1 MTRRL
6 TFAALLFVALS
17 AHAAKKAPPAED
29 ALKYPANE
37 THAKE
42 QVTIAVD
49 PFDTRARADF
59 FRIDYV
65 GHGFLPVRLFIR
77 NDSDQP
83 LDLSLAR
90 IQFVP
95 SHGEKI
101 PAALPSEINRRVFRI
116 KDVGAKHI
124 PGVPIVTY
132 HKTPVD
138 KKIADD
144 DKDFGFSTTTVAPHT
159 TLSGFLFYDINDLDT
174 SQPLKGGE
182 IYIKQIKTKD
192 GTQLFP
198 FTLSLDKYLDTK
210 PTSITTK
217 K

>member
-1 MTRRL
+1 M
-6 TFAALLFVALS
+6 
-17 AHAAKKAPPAED
+17 AHAAKKAPPVED
-29 ALKYPANE
+29 ALKYPVNE

-65 GHGFLPVRLFIR
+65 GHGFLPVRVVIR
-77 NDSDQP
+77 NDSNQTV
-83 LDLSLAR
+83 DLSEAR

-95 SHGEKI
+95 AHGEKI

-144 DKDFGFSTTTVAPHT
+144 DKDFGFSKTTVEPHS
-159 TLSGFLFYDINDLDT
+159 TLSGFLFYDINDLNE
-174 SQPLKGGE
+174 SQPLKGSE
-182 IYIKQIKTKD
+182 IYIKEVRVKD
-192 GTQLFP
+192 GGTQLFP
-198 FTLSLDKYLDTK
+198 FTLSLDKYLDSKTAE
-210 PTSITTK
+210 K
-217 K
+217 KDQSSK